1 MIKKKNLETW
11 KKFISEKRL
20 QKFREFSKGKQ
31 TPFLIIDLKRIKE
44 KYEELH
50 RLMPRS
56 KIYYAVK
63 ACPLNEII
71 KILHESG
78 SNFDVASINEINQVM
93 KLGIPASKLSFGNTI
108 KKERDIAYAYQKGVR
123 LFTTDSLSDIHKL
136 AKKAPNSNVVFRILI
151 EGNGADWPL
160 SRKFGAHPDL
170 IYKLIKESKSLSLRP
185 YGLSFHVG
193 SQQRDIGKWDSA
205 IAMCRYLFD
214 ALKLDGIK
222 LKAINI
228 GGGFPTRY
236 IRPTSS
242 IRNYTKLIKEYL
254 KEDFG
259 TDKLDILIEPGRSL
273 TGDAGII
280 FSEVVLV
287 SKKSET
293 QDVRWVY
300 LDVGKFGGLI
310 ETLDESIKY
319 PIYVEGK
326 ENEIKISEV
335 ILAGPTCDSYD
346 ILYEN
351 FKYKLPDN
359 LRDGDRVNILSTG
372 AYTMSYS
379 SVGFNGFP
387 PLKVY
392 VIN

>member
-1 MIKKKNLETW
+1 MSKKKLESL
-11 KKFISEKRL
+11 KKFIPIKRL
-20 QKFREFSKGKQ
+20 EKIRAFAKNKQ
-31 TPFLIIDLKRIKE
+31 TPFLVLDIRRIAS
-44 KYEELH
+44 KYKELH
-50 RLMPRS
+50 RLMS
-56 KIYYAVK
+56 FGKIYYAVK
-63 ACPLNEII
+63 ACPVNEVI
-71 KILHESG
+71 KTLADLG
-78 SNFDVASINEINQVM
+78 SNFDVASPNEINQVL
-93 KLGIPASKLSFGNTI
+93 KLGISPSNLSFGNTI
-108 KKERDIAYAYQKGVR
+108 KKEKDIAYAYQKGIR
-123 LFTTDSLSDIHKL
+123 LFTTDSFSDVYKL
-136 AKKAPNSNVVFRILI
+136 ARKAPKSNVMFRILI
-151 EGNGADWPL
+151 EGKGADWPL
-160 SRKFGAHPDL
+160 SRKFGAHPDF
-170 IYKLIKESKSLSLRP
+170 IYKLVKEAKSLGLRP

-193 SQQRDIGKWDSA
+193 SQQRDIGQWDSA

-214 ALKLDGIK
+214 ALNSDGIK

-236 IRPTSS
+236 IQPTATPRSYS
-242 IRNYTKLIKEYL
+242 RLIKKYL

-259 TDKLDILIEPGRSL
+259 SDKLEIMMEPGRSI

-319 PIYVEGK
+319 PIYIEGK
-326 ENEIKISEV
+326 ESEPKTSEV
-335 ILAGPTCDSYD
+335 ILAGPTCDSHD

-351 FKYKLPDN
+351 FKYKFPDN
-359 LRDGDRVNILSTG
+359 LKEGDRVNVLSAG

-379 SVGFNGFP
+379 SIFFNGFP

-392 VIN
+392 VLK